1 MKRLQLLPLLLL
13 LFPAT
18 AYANGLGALAA
29 FAFFLIALA
38 GISGAL
44 GLGLTIASALIA
56 RTPPRP
62 WKRKY
67 AVVAIVLTS
76 LCGLVLLP
84 LSVLAFVLLF
94 EVAGGSDTI
103 LFVGV
108 ILCGVL
114 GGVSLWLSIRVLRRN
129 PKRGSDTSI

>member
-13 LFPAT
+13 LVPAT

-29 FAFFLIALA
+29 FVFFLILLA
-38 GISGAL
+38 GIAGATC
-44 GLGLTIASALIA
+44 LGLTIASAVIA
-56 RTPPRP
+56 RPPPRP

-67 AVVAIVLTS
+67 AVVAIVISS
-76 LCGLVLLP
+76 LCGLILLP
-84 LSVLAFVLLF
+84 LSVLAIVLLF
-94 EVAGGSDTI
+94 EIPGFPDLI

-108 ILCGVL
+108 LLCGAL

-129 PKRGSDTSI
+129 PKS